1 VPGDFRH
8 PSITPPTRPPH
19 DFGYTPADLV
29 DTYTP
34 PEAGFAPRHTSYA
47 YNADGQLTAVTRP
60 DGQQLLLSYEASGRL
75 DFVTLP
81 TGVVDLSYD
90 AASGRVS
97 AVSAP
102 GGFQST
108 FGYEGPLL
116 TSIATSGPV
125 AGAIGFSYDADLR
138 LAGRTVAGSAP
149 VAYQYDPDGLLVR
162 AGELALGRETASG
175 WLATT
180 ALGVTS
186 DERTRTGFGELDVF
200 TARIGGSVAYAYD
213 LDRDAGGRITRRTET
228 IGGATAVWEYGYHAE
243 RGWLTEVRRDGVP
256 VASYGYDGNG
266 NRTSW
271 SDFWGSGAATYDA
284 QDRQLTAGAKAFTYT
299 ANGERLTESE
309 GPETTSYT
317 YDVRGSLL
325 GVELPDGIAI
335 EYLVDASGRR
345 IGKRVDGVLT
355 QGWLYAGGLAPV
367 AETDGTGSVTK
378 TFVYGGQG
386 HVPDYLV
393 AGGTTYRM
401 LTDHLGSVRLVVD
414 ATSGAVVQRLDYDAW
429 GRITY
434 DSNPGWQPFGFAG
447 GLYDPQTGL
456 VRFGARDY
464 DPETGRWTAKDP
476 IGFGGGSGLLYEYCA
491 NDPVNALDPTGL
503 LVIFIHGT
511 WSTFREAFP
520 EDFVKEVTTHFSD
533 SRYTAFSW
541 SGKNYHDD
549 RAMAGQRL
557 AEMIGRYQKRYPD
570 DPIRVVAHS
579 HGGNVALVASQASD
593 IHFNLVTLGT
603 PIMTAYGP
611 GPALDSWHNVY
622 SPNDFVQTLPFG
634 AKRTHQKA
642 TNIKLL
648 DLGHSDLHTVKAWKE
663 AFENEH

>member
-1 VPGDFRH
+1 MLGDFRTA
-8 PSITPPTRPPH
+8 SITPPTRPPH

-34 PEAGFAPRHTSYA
+34 PEAGFAPRHTRYA

-60 DGQQLLLSYEASGRL
+60 DGQELLPSYEPSGRL

-97 AVSAP
+97 TVAAP

-138 LAGRTVAGSAP
+138 LAGRTVAGGAP
-149 VAYQYDPDGLLVR
+149 VAYEYDPDGLLVR
-162 AGELALGRETASG
+162 AGELDLGREAASG

-186 DERTRTGFGELDVF
+186 EERTRTGFGELDVF

-228 IGGATAVWEYGYHAE
+228 IGGVTAVWEYGYHPE

-271 SDFWGSGAATYDA
+271 SDFWGSGVATYDA

-299 ANGERLTESE
+299 ANGERLTESA
-309 GPETTSYT
+309 GPETTSYA
-317 YDVRGSLL
+317 YDIRGSLL

-355 QGWLYAGGLAPV
+355 QGWLYAGGLAPA
-367 AETDGTGSVTK
+367 AETDGTGAVTK
-378 TFVYGGQG
+378 TFVYGTQG

-464 DPETGRWTAKDP
+464 DPEVGRWTAKDP
-476 IGFGGGSGLLYEYCA
+476 IGFEGGSAGLFEYSA
-491 NDPVNALDPTGL
+491 NDPVNSKDPSGLYRTELHLHKTHTWALQEDFSPFQADMIASYNEGMD
-503 LVIFIHGT
+503 HG
-511 WSTFREAFP
+511 WKHPFNPFQGWRHFRERVDVERDLYDAIEAADLRAFGEHLHELQDTFSHAGRKWFLGGHALRLEFFSHWGFDYEAQATWTDTYDP
-520 EDFVKEVTTHFSD
+520 CSERDKQMERLTRFFMRQLIRRLRRGVDF
-533 SRYTAFSW
+533 
-541 SGKNYHDD
+541 
-549 RAMAGQRL
+549 
-557 AEMIGRYQKRYPD
+557 
-570 DPIRVVAHS
+570 
-579 HGGNVALVASQASD
+579 
-593 IHFNLVTLGT
+593 
-603 PIMTAYGP
+603 
-611 GPALDSWHNVY
+611 
-622 SPNDFVQTLPFG
+622 
-634 AKRTHQKA
+634 
-642 TNIKLL
+642 
-648 DLGHSDLHTVKAWKE
+648 
-663 AFENEH
+663 